1 MIVDDDKEAKN
12 NDNIID
18 VKPKNEQ
25 IKNSAD
31 EKIYVSPPEDYVDVG
46 KSLNAMIREI
56 SSGSEDEVSY
66 IKTTP
71 SHPRDETIR
80 LRQKLNKEDKKK
92 RKKGKLLLL
101 VITMVKTMT
110 LIS

>member
-1 MIVDDDKEAKN
+1 MIADDDKEGKH

-25 IKNSAD
+25 IKNSAH
-31 EKIYVSPPEDYVDVG
+31 EKNHVSPHDDYVDVG
-46 KSLNAMIREI
+46 KSLNATIREI

-71 SHPRDETIR
+71 SNPRDETIR
-80 LRQKLNKEDKKK
+80 LR
-92 RKKGKLLLL
+92 
-101 VITMVKTMT
+101 
-110 LIS
+110 

>member
-1 MIVDDDKEAKN
+1 MKKFM
-12 NDNIID
+12 
-18 VKPKNEQ
+18 
-25 IKNSAD
+25 
-31 EKIYVSPPEDYVDVG
+31 SPPEDYVDVG

>member
-31 EKIYVSPPEDYVDVG
+31 EKIYVSP
-46 KSLNAMIREI
+46 
-56 SSGSEDEVSY
+56 
-66 IKTTP
+66 
-71 SHPRDETIR
+71 
-80 LRQKLNKEDKKK
+80 
-92 RKKGKLLLL
+92 
-101 VITMVKTMT
+101 
-110 LIS
+110 